1 MKSEEFAAAMFVT
14 LTAFI
19 LHSSFIFVDC
29 LKILHSSFFILH
41 LFLYLCSKFSKYTYK
56 MQKSQIVLMAAAVV
70 ALSSCSKLGKLSS
83 DNFAVTPT
91 PLEAV
96 GGQVPA
102 TINGTF
108 PVKYMKKKAVVTV
121 TPVLKYQGGE
131 AEGQSATF
139 QGEKVEGN
147 ATTIQYK
154 VGGTY
159 TMKTNFAYI
168 DPMQSS
174 ELYARFDAKLGK
186 KTVSIPE
193 VKIGYGVLATS
204 QLLSRCSMNGATA
217 PDAYQRIIAQKQEAN
232 IKFLINQANLRA
244 SELNSVSIRD
254 LGKILKEINDNAETR
269 ALQNIEVSAYASP
282 DGRYELNEKLAEKRQ
297 NVSSDYLKGELKKI
311 KMKADVDTKYTAE
324 DWAGFQ
330 ELISKSNLQDKEII
344 LRVLSM
350 YQDPEEREQQI
361 SNMSEVYTDIKES
374 ILPDVNYEVIGRS
387 DEQIIDQFQQ
397 DPSKLSVEEMVYGAN
412 KLTKNEAERKQ
423 WNEAIA
429 KQYPSD
435 YRALNNMAQQAIAE
449 GNKAAA
455 ENYLKQAASVSK
467 NAPEVNTNLAL
478 LALQSGD
485 VNAAETY
492 LAKGSGS
499 DTFKEVMGNLN
510 IAKGNYTQA
519 ANDLAGANTN
529 SAALAQIL
537 AKDYTSA
544 KKTLAAIKNADAITS
559 YLQAILAARTGDA
572 NTLATSLKSA
582 IQQDPT
588 LASRAANDLEFAKFA
603 STIKSIVR

>member
-1 MKSEEFAAAMFVT
+1 MKTTKLLFVAA
-14 LTAFI
+14 
-19 LHSSFIFVDC
+19 S
-29 LKILHSSFFILH
+29 
-41 LFLYLCSKFSKYTYK
+41 
-56 MQKSQIVLMAAAVV
+56 AAI

-83 DNFAVTPT
+83 DNFNVTPT

-96 GGQVPA
+96 GSEVPL

-131 AEGQSATF
+131 AVGQSATF

-147 ATTIQYK
+147 GTTIQYK
-154 VGGTY
+154 AGGVY
-159 TMKTNFAYI
+159 TMKSNFTYEE
-168 DPMQSS
+168 PMLKSD
-174 ELYARFDAKLGK
+174 LYARFDAKLGK

-193 VKIGYGVLATS
+193 VKIGYGVIATS
-204 QLLSRCSMNGATA
+204 QLLSRCGMTGATA

-244 SELNSVSIRD
+244 SELNTVSIKD
-254 LGKILKEINDNAETR
+254 LGKILREINDNEETR

-282 DGRYELNEKLAEKRQ
+282 DGSYNINEKLAEKRQ
-297 NVSSDYLKGELKKI
+297 DVSADYLKGELKKI
-311 KMKADVDTKYTAE
+311 QMKADVDTKFTAE
-324 DWAGFQ
+324 DWDGFQ

-350 YQDPEEREQQI
+350 YKDPEEREQQI
-361 SNMSEVYTDIKES
+361 RNMSEVFTDIKES
-374 ILPDVNYEVIGRS
+374 ILPELRRARLIVNYEIIGRS
-387 DEQIIDQFQQ
+387 DDQILDQYKQ
-397 DPSKLSVEEMVYGAN
+397 DPSKLSVEELVYGAN
-412 KLTKNEAERKQ
+412 KLVTDEETRRQ
-423 WNEAIA
+423 WNETIA
-429 KQYPSD
+429 RQYPSD
-435 YRALNNMAQQAIAE
+435 YRALNNMAQIAIAN
-449 GNKAAA
+449 GQA
-455 ENYLKQAASVSK
+455 ELAQSYLKQAASINR
-467 NAPEVNTNLAL
+467 NAAEVNTNMAL
-478 LALQSGD
+478 LALKDGD
-485 VNAAETY
+485 VAAAESY

-519 ANDLAGANTN
+519 ASDLAGVKSN

-544 KKTLAAIKNADAITS
+544 KATLASIKNADAITS

-572 NTLATSLKSA
+572 NTLTTALANAIKQDASLA
-582 IQQDPT
+582 
-588 LASRAANDLEFAKFA
+588 ARAANDLEFEKYANA
-603 STIKSIVR
+603 VKSLLK